1 MIGSTHRFHGHN
13 ALRYV
18 YQHGR
23 TQRSPQFSLRYAS
36 NDRQAGYRVAVVVSK
51 KVHKSAVKRN
61 RIRRRLYAAL
71 QPHEQQLS
79 RPYDLVFTVFDESVA
94 EMPMPDLQKL
104 VSSQLQKAQVLG
116 LTEPPHAIV
125 EKAAKEK

>member
-1 MIGSTHRFHGHN
+1 MIGATHRFHGHN

-18 YQHGR
+18 YQHGQ
-23 TQRSPQFSLRYAS
+23 TQRSPQFSLRYAA

-71 QPHEQQLS
+71 QPHEQQLGQA
-79 RPYDLVFTVFDESVA
+79 YDLVFTVFDEQVA
-94 EMPMPDLQKL
+94 DMPMPALQQL
-104 VSSQLQKAQVLG
+104 VSSQLEKAQVIG
-116 LTEPPHAIV
+116 STEPSHAIV
-125 EKAAKEK
+125 EKAAKEE